1 MGSQGPDQSIRGIR
15 GTHCPITG
23 SCRYVMRDAAEAWAW
38 AAACSTA
45 PGEHH
50 PVLKQKSDAQ
60 TNHTTTTRTHATAAA
75 SHHSGKTF
83 RGRACKHTHRVT
95 HSLTHTRAHTHVH
108 RHTRTRSKAHRI
120 MAAGSSRYFTEICSL
135 CLSYACS

>member
-1 MGSQGPDQSIRGIR
+1 MG
-15 GTHCPITG
+15 
-23 SCRYVMRDAAEAWAW
+23 AEAWAW

-95 HSLTHTRAHTHVH
+95 HSRTHAHTHTYTDTHV
-108 RHTRTRSKAHRI
+108 RAQKHTASWPQ
-120 MAAGSSRYFTEICSL
+120 AALGTLRRYAL
-135 CLSYACS
+135 CV